1 MVKTFLIFVFALVL
15 SFSVMG
21 TMTNAAPLQD
31 NGGGLIY
38 DPNLGITWYNIPNET
53 SFLDSTGAHKWAAG
67 LSLGGVSGWRL
78 PSTPGTV
85 EDYTSEGEMGYLR
98 VELGNVPGEPLT
110 NAGPFFSFLIGQN
123 PSKYLTN
130 NTWGPDPWDTWTFYF
145 TDGRQVKVSYDW
157 YYALAVHDGDIG
169 PNGPITT
176 PGPTTILLL
185 GSGFMG
191 LAGIR
196 KKTKK

>member
-1 MVKTFLIFVFALVL
+1 MKKFFIFVFVLVL

-21 TMTNAAPLQD
+21 TVTNAAPLQD

-38 DPNLGITWYNIPNET
+38 DPNLGITWYNIPNV
-53 SFLDSTGAHKWAAG
+53 SDFLNAPLANSWAAS
-67 LSLGGVSGWRL
+67 LNLGGVYGWRP
-78 PSTPGTV
+78 PSTPGLT
-85 EDYTSEGEMGYLR
+85 EDYTDEGEMGHLR
-98 VELGNVPGEPLT
+98 VELGNTPGYDLT
-110 NAGPFFSFLIGQN
+110 NAGPYFLFLVGQN

-130 NTWGPDPWDTWTFYF
+130 NTWGPHPWDTWTFYF

-157 YYALAVHDGDIG
+157 YYALAVHEGNYG

-185 GSGFMG
+185 GSGLMA

-196 KKTKK
+196 RKTKN